1 MPDDIWLRF
10 SNYQGLLNALH
21 GEIKLF
27 REWKLPIDSDDPKV
41 LRTLIRNSD
50 AK

>member
-10 SNYQGLLNALH
+10 WNYQGLLNALH

-27 REWKLPIDSDDPKV
+27 REWKRPDSEDPLGV
-41 LRTLIRNSD
+41 EDFNPELRC
-50 AK
+50 